1 MNLIRSFLKSRK
13 LAKLSGVLG
22 GERSLAGGM
31 EAFLEAGKIQ
41 DEAFEQLLDLVEAQP
56 DLRVVT
62 GHYAASRD
70 TLRNLYARLRA
81 SGAGQWERGH
91 YVAASSL
98 VFATTLDYLL
108 RTQNATDF
116 RGVAFR
122 FIDYFGRGELGEIA
136 E

>member
-1 MNLIRSFLKSRK
+1 MNLVRSFLKSRK
-13 LAKLSGVLG
+13 LAKLSAVLG
-22 GERSLAGGM
+22 SGRSLAGGM

-41 DEAFEQLLDLVEAQP
+41 DKAFEQLLDLVESQP
-56 DLRVVT
+56 DLRVVM

-70 TLRNLYARLRA
+70 TLRNLYVRLGA

-108 RTQNATDF
+108 RNQNAADF

-122 FIDYFGRGELGEIA
+122 LIEYFGRGELGEIA

>member
-1 MNLIRSFLKSRK
+1 MNFVRSFLKSRK
-13 LAKLSGVLG
+13 LAKLSAVLG

-41 DEAFEQLLDLVEAQP
+41 DQAFEQLLDLIEKQP
-56 DLRVVT
+56 DLCMVMA
-62 GHYAASRD
+62 HYDVSRD
-70 TLRNLYARLRA
+70 NLRNLYARLRA

-98 VFATTLDYLL
+98 VFATTFDYLL
-108 RTQNATDF
+108 RNQNATDF

-122 FIDYFGRGELGEIA
+122 LIDYFGRGELGEMA
-136 E
+136 D